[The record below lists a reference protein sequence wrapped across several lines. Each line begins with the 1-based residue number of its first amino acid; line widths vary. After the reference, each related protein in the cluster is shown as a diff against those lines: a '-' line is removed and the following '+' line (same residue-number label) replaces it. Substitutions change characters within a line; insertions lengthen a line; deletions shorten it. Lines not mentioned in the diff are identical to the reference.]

1 MSTLTFDTHQF
12 VKKLQ
17 AVGFSEEQ
25 AELFASE
32 QKRLIEE
39 QLVSKEHFDMKLKEL
54 EYSLTIKLGL
64 MLAASMALIVG
75 ILKIA

>member
-1 MSTLTFDTHQF
+1 MSTMTFDTHQY

-17 AVGFSEEQ
+17 SVGFTEEQ

-32 QKRLIEE
+32 QKKLIEE

-54 EYSLTIKLGL
+54 EYSLTIRLGL